1 MQNKVVYVEKKMKT
15 MVKADKNFIATKK
28 KEGTNGF
35 YSQFRLKIKAT
46 MEFIST
52 VYMT

>member
-1 MQNKVVYVEKKMKT
+1 MSRKKNENDGESRQKLYCHQE
-15 MVKADKNFIATKK
+15 